1 MIYIHINLPKG
12 MKVVDYDVLILGGG
26 IVGCAIAYELSKY
39 SLNIAL
45 IEKDYDIADDVA
57 LFNSSIVYDGVESKD
72 TLTAKLEM
80 MGSKI
85 LDELCPKINVPFKRR
100 PSILIA
106 QNEEDVGKLHNI
118 YKRSEDRQIND
129 VYLMEKEDVKDLE
142 PYLNVEVKK
151 ALYSKNTGI
160 ICPYD
165 LAIAYGEIAFDNGV
179 KFRLEEEVLDI
190 EKITKGFRVVTN
202 KNKFTCKMVINTTPR
217 QNYNIDTSKNLR
229 KSEGYLNYFILND
242 EHNYKHNNLLFIL
255 GKDEEDL
262 FKVHSLQGNTIL
274 ILKSKKSLS
283 YTEALGKVKDVVSNL
298 EEEKIDIFYQ
308 EPFYKESAIID
319 ESLVDT
325 GYIKILSKHYG
336 EVTVTPAIAKMICE
350 TVVNNLNSIL
360 KKDFIDKRREVYRFR
375 DLSNEEIDKIIKLD
389 KRYGNIICKCQKISE
404 GEIID
409 AIRRPLGART
419 LEGIKRRTGATY
431 GECRG
436 SGCLNKIIKIL
447 ARETNKKVTEIVKDS
462 KSSIIVG
469 ARIKEFD

>member
-1 MIYIHINLPKG
+1 M
-12 MKVVDYDVLILGGG
+12 DYDVLILGGG

-57 LFNSSIVYDGVESKD
+57 LFNSSIIYDGVENKD
-72 TLTAKLEM
+72 ALTAKLEI

-85 LDELCPKINVPFKRR
+85 LDELCPRINVPFKRR

-106 QNEEDVGKLHNI
+106 QNEEDIIKIDNI
-118 YKRSEDRQIND
+118 YKRSKERKIND

-142 PYLNVEVKK
+142 PDLNIEVKK
-151 ALYSKNTGI
+151 AIYSKNTGI

-190 EKITKGFRVVTN
+190 EKIAKGFRVVTN
-202 KNKFTCKMVINTTPR
+202 KNKFTCKVVINTTPG
-217 QNYNIDTSKNLR
+217 QSYDIDTCKDSR
-229 KSEGYLNYFILND
+229 KSDGYLNYFILNI
-242 EHNYKHNNLLFIL
+242 EHNFKHNNLLFIL
-255 GKDEEDL
+255 GKNEENL

-274 ILKSKKSLS
+274 ILKSKRSLS
-283 YTEALGKVKDVVSNL
+283 YSEALAKIKELVSNL
-298 EEEKIDIFYQ
+298 EEEKVDIFYQ
-308 EPFYKESAIID
+308 EPFYKENTIID
-319 ESLVDT
+319 DRLVDT
-325 GYIKILSKHYG
+325 GYIKIFNKHYG
-336 EVTVTPAIAKMICE
+336 EVTATPAIAKMVCE
-350 TVVNNLNSIL
+350 TVVKNLNSVL
-360 KKDFIDKRREVYRFR
+360 NKDFIDKRREVYRFR
-375 DLSNEEIDKIIKLD
+375 DLSYKEIDKVIKMD
-389 KRYGNIICKCQKISE
+389 DRYGNIVCKCQMISE

-409 AIRRPLGART
+409 SIRRPLGART
-419 LEGIKRRTGATY
+419 VEGIKRRTGSTY

-447 ARETNKKVTEIVKDS
+447 ARETNKNVTEIVKDS
-462 KSSIIVG
+462 KNSIIIG